1 MRASPLLVA
10 IVLASCGGNSDSGVD
25 ADVTDGPPVGTPL
38 LDRLARADV
47 VVEDGARAGDSSWR
61 IWGTG
66 SLEVAPVFTV
76 PTADCGTLVGYT
88 TGAASPTARVVR
100 LDATDAI
107 VSSHDLGPYTLR
119 GLAAEDDGAFAALLW
134 DESVTPAALHVQRF
148 SASGAPG
155 WSTALVDALA
165 APTDFGIGDSRL
177 TYGDGRYGAYYH
189 VHGISGFAE
198 GHEGDQ
204 LKWLDA
210 GTGAM
215 TNGWSWGCSHSM
227 SALLGYHP
235 VDDRFVA
242 MCVTDC
248 FPGTSGDFA
257 ASSIGGLY
265 LDNRTRVHGI
275 DAGCNGSVA
284 GELGSAA
291 AAPTG
296 WKVVWN
302 SHQAPATPGQSSYDR
317 ATMNQDVGFAPITG
331 DLTPGAVTWLTTT
344 AVDEQNP
351 SIARWQ
357 PDGET
362 AEQYLVGWAE
372 VGTPRHLLAVIDSAG
387 AITTAPVDVSAT
399 ARWGQRDDPFR
410 VHRNGDVA
418 WSWFDGAG
426 ETALHLA
433 RIRSGRA
440 CTP

>member
-1 MRASPLLVA
+1 MRDALLLA
-10 IVLASCGGNSDSGVD
+10 IVLSAACGSGSGD
-25 ADVTDGPPVGTPL
+25 DDDVIDGPPAGTPL
-38 LDRLARADV
+38 VDRLAVAEVTAPAGVR
-47 VVEDGARAGDSSWR
+47 GGDSSWR

-76 PTADCGTLVGYT
+76 PTADCGALVGFT
-88 TGAASPTARVVR
+88 TGGAAPTARVVR
-100 LDATDAI
+100 LDATDAMTAGY
-107 VSSHDLGPYTLR
+107 DLGPYTLR
-119 GLAAEDDGAFAALLW
+119 GLAAEDDGHFAALLW

-148 SASGAPG
+148 DADGTPG
-155 WSTALVDALA
+155 WSTALVDTLA

-204 LKWLDA
+204 LKWLAAD
-210 GTGAM
+210 TGAM
-215 TNGWSWGCSHSM
+215 SNGWSWGCSHSM

-235 VDDRFVA
+235 LDDRFVA

-257 ASSIGGLY
+257 TSSIGGLY
-265 LDNRTRVHGI
+265 LDNRTLVHGI

-291 AAPTG
+291 AAPSG

-317 ATMNQDVGFAPITG
+317 GTMNQDVGFAAIGG
-331 DLTPGAVTWLTTT
+331 DLAPGAITWLTTT
-344 AVDEQNP
+344 GGDEQNP

-357 PDGET
+357 PDGDER
-362 AEQYLVGWAE
+362 EQYLVGWAE
-372 VGTPRHLLAVIDSAG
+372 VGSSRHLLAIVDGAG
-387 AITTAPVDVSAT
+387 AILTPPVDVGAT

-410 VHRNGDVA
+410 VHASGDVTWA
-418 WSWFDGAG
+418 WFDSAG
-426 ETALHLA
+426 DTTLHVA
-433 RIRSGRA
+433 RVRSGRA